1 MDENNVIVEN
11 AAGVDPVEDFDV
23 EEPIVETSSQPSIFD
38 KIADI
43 LGLFLGLLVTTSI
56 VGVTLAFF
64 LTFIPGI
71 HFSLMHF
78 LKCWAG
84 VMTFPLMRGVI
95 HTQF

>member
-1 MDENNVIVEN
+1 MNEDNVIIEE
-11 AAGVDPVEDFDV
+11 AAGADPVEDSNV
-23 EEPIVETSSQPSIFD
+23 EEPIVETPSQPSVLD

-43 LGLFLGLLVTTSI
+43 LGLFLSLLITTSI
-56 VGVTLAFF
+56 VGMALAFF